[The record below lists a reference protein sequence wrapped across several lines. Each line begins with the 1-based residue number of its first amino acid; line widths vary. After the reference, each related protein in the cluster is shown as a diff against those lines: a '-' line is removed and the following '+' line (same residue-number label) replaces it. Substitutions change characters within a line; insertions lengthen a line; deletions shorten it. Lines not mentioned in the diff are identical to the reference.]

1 MPKIIENLR
10 SALLLEAKR
19 QIAEV
24 GYSATTVRSVAAGCG
39 VAVGTVYNYFSSKD
53 MLIAAFMLED
63 WLLLI
68 DRLRGLDKT
77 DSRGYL
83 FEIYSS
89 LSGFASKHSRLFND
103 KDAAKAYGSV
113 LSERH
118 GQLRSQLA
126 QLILP
131 TLTSPDAFVA
141 EFVAES
147 MLTWTMAG
155 RDFEQIYSVIKK
167 II

>member
-68 DRLRGLDKT
+68 ERLQGSDKT
-77 DSRGYL
+77 DSRDYL

-89 LSGFASKHSRLFND
+89 LLGFAKKHSSLFND

-118 GQLRSQLA
+118 GLLRSQLA

>member
-68 DRLRGLDKT
+68 ERLRGLDKT
-77 DSRGYL
+77 DSRSYL

-89 LSGFASKHSRLFND
+89 LSGFARKHSRLFND
-103 KDAAKAYGSV
+103 KDATKAYGSV

-155 RDFEQIYSVIKK
+155 HDFEQIYSVIKK